1 MHLKL
6 RSRNPKDLTLSFHF
20 FCYSAEILFINGP
33 VKPHLCSS
41 SWLRF
46 PSLLSSEFLGALLPV
61 FFSGLSPTNLNTLT
75 LKSPLVSNNNRLNLQ
90 RSFFHPKSQKI
101 ASSAL
106 RSYRMRRSIGFSHK
120 NDSLE
125 ACILF
130 SHCRISNVVDRR
142 TCFTRVHS
150 QKMWLTDSSSSPQKC
165 SLEEWIQSPSL
176 VFMGK
181 ALLKF
186 PPSRNPCVIS
196 YVN

>member
-1 MHLKL
+1 M
-6 RSRNPKDLTLSFHF
+6 DLLNH
-20 FCYSAEILFINGP
+20 I
-33 VKPHLCSS
+33 LCSS

-130 SHCRISNVVDRR
+130 SHCRISNVVDRSPR
-142 TCFTRVHS
+142 WLLISDCRVLLRGMDSISLTCFYGKSPLKVSSFQNTLSVPYASPGKRRV
-150 QKMWLTDSSSSPQKC
+150 
-165 SLEEWIQSPSL
+165 
-176 VFMGK
+176 
-181 ALLKF
+181 
-186 PPSRNPCVIS
+186 SR
-196 YVN
+196 

>member
-1 MHLKL
+1 
-6 RSRNPKDLTLSFHF
+6 
-20 FCYSAEILFINGP
+20 
-33 VKPHLCSS
+33 
-41 SWLRF
+41 
-46 PSLLSSEFLGALLPV
+46 
-61 FFSGLSPTNLNTLT
+61 
-75 LKSPLVSNNNRLNLQ
+75 
-90 RSFFHPKSQKI
+90 
-101 ASSAL
+101 
-106 RSYRMRRSIGFSHK
+106 MRRSIGFSHK